1 MIYSL
6 CFCNSVFVCLFSARY
21 ALAGRFFCSLV
32 GLFFFFFSSFPS
44 LCCLLFYSP
53 LSLSLSRNR
62 RSRLVRSRC
71 AANDSRSLSCSWLSY
86 ACSPSFPLLL
96 ALSGSLSLNSSHV
109 FVVAATVVIAH
120 TIALSGLGPGANFIQ
135 QFNSIIG
142 SGYGYLFYT
151 FLLIISV
158 ILAGNMASVF
168 CHMFALYF
176 LLFFSKFPFMLPFIF
191 VCLCLCLY
199 EIATST
205 LIFSV
210 ANQFADRPGTS

>member
-1 MIYSL
+1 ML
-6 CFCNSVFVCLFSARY
+6 
-21 ALAGRFFCSLV
+21 SLV
-32 GLFFFFFSSFPS
+32 PS
-44 LCCLLFYSP
+44 
-53 LSLSLSRNR
+53 
-62 RSRLVRSRC
+62 
-71 AANDSRSLSCSWLSY
+71 
-86 ACSPSFPLLL
+86 LLL

-168 CHMFALYF
+168 CHMFALFYF
-176 LLFFSKFPFMLPFIF
+176 VILFSKFPFMLPFIHMCVPVF
-191 VCLCLCLY
+191 V
-199 EIATST
+199 
-205 LIFSV
+205 
-210 ANQFADRPGTS
+210 